1 MLAYLMSH
9 LTLYDFVF
17 QALVVYTCHFWAKGK
32 RSVTS
37 YLVLY
42 GLLLSTALNPLI
54 VSQNFYMTFNF
65 LLVAAWLYWQWREL
79 TQVMTM
85 TALIFVNISCQD
97 SYYFN
102 LVYESLPYGT
112 LGHFLVWLL
121 GSVPLLF
128 GLSRLEDWLWRRYFS
143 SSIRRHISFLL
154 LTVGLAFLLYFPAF
168 VRDFQKV
175 SAINSAT
182 WVYLA
187 LTNLFLLVFLVLAA
201 ALFYQG
207 TERIRQAERQQ
218 AEQRIDAEYGRL
230 ISQQYK
236 EMRRFRH
243 DLKNLLVGFGG
254 YIDHQNWEGLTS
266 YYQSLKESGTSL
278 DLAEDHPI
286 FDLADLPNDALR
298 ELVQTKLSLALSY
311 EIPVHVE
318 VAEDLPQVQEG
329 VTGLVRIVGILL
341 DNAIEESE
349 GFDQAELTFAVEAVE
364 GYLSISVA
372 NRCQDPDQVRAV
384 LQQRGQSTKAGPGQ
398 DRGYGLVNVQE
409 LSQQQGIQHFTSFLG
424 DLLVQELLI
433 DLNA

>member
-1 MLAYLMSH
+1 MFAYLMSH

-17 QALVVYTCHFWAKGK
+17 QALVVYSCQFWAKGK
-32 RSVTS
+32 RSLTS

-54 VSQNFYMTFNF
+54 VSLNFYMTFNF

-79 TQVMTM
+79 TQVMAM

-97 SYYFN
+97 FYYFN
-102 LVYESLPYGT
+102 IVYESLPYGT
-112 LGHFLVWLL
+112 LGHFILWLL
-121 GSVPLLF
+121 GSIPLIW
-128 GLSRLEDWLWRRYFS
+128 GLSRLEDWLWRTYFS
-143 SSIRRHISFLL
+143 GSIRRHITFLL
-154 LTVGLAFLLYFPAF
+154 LMVGLAFLIYFPAF

-175 SAINSAT
+175 SDINSAT
-182 WVYLA
+182 WIYLA
-187 LTNLFLLVFLVLAA
+187 LTNLLLLIFLIFAA

-218 AEQRIDAEYGRL
+218 AEQRLDAEYGRL
-230 ISQQYK
+230 IRQQYK

-254 YIDHQNWEGLTS
+254 YIESRNWEGLAS
-266 YYQSLKESGTSL
+266 YYQALKASGTSL

-286 FDLADLPNDALR
+286 FDLVDLPNDALR
-298 ELVQTKLSLALSY
+298 ELVQTKLSLALAY
-311 EIPVHVE
+311 DIPVHVE
-318 VAEDLPQVQEG
+318 VAEDLPQIQDG
-329 VTGLVRIVGILL
+329 VAGLVRIVGILL

-349 GFDQAELTFAVEAVE
+349 GFDQADLTFAVEAVE

-384 LQQRGQSTKAGPGQ
+384 LQKTGQSTKAGPGQ
-398 DRGYGLVNVQE
+398 DRGYGLVNIQR
-409 LSQQQGIQHFTSFLG
+409 LSESQGIQHFTSFLG
-424 DLLVQELLI
+424 DTLVQELLI
-433 DLNA
+433 DLN